1 MQKTLYS
8 FSFSTMS
15 SQPEEKL
22 DVVKACKALGAKGL
36 GSGIGG
42 HVSRKHPTQEAFWI
56 NAFDRT
62 LAEVTEDDVLLVDY
76 SGNLLDGDRE
86 ISKGFEFHPAIY
98 EKREDVTAIVHTH
111 GFWGTALAGL
121 ARPLKIRH
129 NLACFFHEDQTLSPD
144 DSFSSIGE
152 AIGFVNT
159 IIIPWHGCITVGR
172 NIGRA
177 TALHVTLEEM
187 AKLDVTLEPS
197 DAPEIPY
204 EWRSRIKDLVDN
216 QAGYLEQTW
225 NLICREA
232 GIV

>member
-1 MQKTLYS
+1 MATDAI
-8 FSFSTMS
+8 
-15 SQPEEKL
+15 EKL
-22 DVVKACKALGAKGL
+22 DVVKACQALGAKGL

-42 HVSRKHPTQEAFWI
+42 HVSRKSPDLDAFWI

-62 LAEVTEDDVLLVDY
+62 LAEVTEEDVLLVDY
-76 SGNLLDGDRE
+76 DGNLLEGSRE

-98 EKREDVTAIVHTH
+98 QNRKDVTAIVHTH

-129 NLACFFHEDQTLSPD
+129 NLACFFHEDQALSPD
-144 DSFSSIGE
+144 DSFGSIGE
-152 AIGFVNT
+152 AIGAANT
-159 IIIPWHGCITVGR
+159 IVIPWHGCITVGTT
-172 NIGRA
+172 IGRA

-197 DAPEIPY
+197 DAPDIPY
-204 EWRSRIKDLVDN
+204 EWRSRIKNLVDI

-225 NLICREA
+225 DLICREA
-232 GIV
+232 GIEAN